1 MVQMLKD
8 LRGHQIW
15 KQIQYINT
23 DLKPVHIYITY
34 FKYVLS
40 TNFLFPLKIP
50 LLGNLYEV
58 HILNIQCRYAEL
70 SNLYQY
76 IIFVSGFGTHAIVF
90 TFEPFASRFVFRFA
104 WDKNAP

>member
-8 LRGHQIW
+8 LHEHQIW
-15 KQIQYINT
+15 KQIQYVNT
-23 DLKPVHIYITY
+23 DLKQVHICITY

-50 LLGNLYEV
+50 LLGNLYE
-58 HILNIQCRYAEL
+58 EP

-76 IIFVSGFGTHAIVF
+76 IISVSGFGTHAIVF
-90 TFEPFASRFVFRFA
+90 TFEPFAHLSH
-104 WDKNAP
+104 PPYPTS